1 MGSAD
6 KFLSVEE
13 AMEGLC
19 QYLSAQTGW
28 KYLKSRRCLKKSV
41 EDLIFEIRFR
51 SSKWN
56 LSYQSVEIDC
66 ELRFWTKKIDK
77 ACNTHSS
84 VGFYKFDPPTG
95 VWWDISTESR
105 LAETREQLKT
115 AIMTYAVGLYRE
127 FEDNYVE
134 ATKKLMDDEI
144 FDAYHIRLSFIAS
157 QLGNEYIAER
167 AKRIYDSLNDN
178 LRQQVND
185 YKQGDR
191 SMMWMINPNNLRYI
205 VDNGLV

>member
-1 MGSAD
+1 MESAD

-19 QYLSAQTGW
+19 RYLSEQTGW

-41 EDLIFEIRFR
+41 EDLVFEIHFR

-56 LSYQSVEIDC
+56 LSYQRVEIDC

-77 ACNTHSS
+77 TYNTHSS

-105 LAETREQLKT
+105 LAETCEKLKT
-115 AIMTYAVGLYRE
+115 AIMTYAVGLCRE

-134 ATKKLMDDEI
+134 ATKKLMSDAI
-144 FDAYHIRLSFIAS
+144 FEAYHIRLSFIAS

-191 SMMWMINPNNLRYI
+191 SNMWMINPNNLKYI

>member
-19 QYLSAQTGW
+19 LYLSEQTGW
-28 KYLKSRRCLKKSV
+28 KYLKSRRCLKKTV
-41 EDLIFEIRFR
+41 EDLVFEIRFY

-56 LSYQSVEIDC
+56 LSYQSVEVEC
-66 ELRFWTKKIDK
+66 ELQFWTKKIDK
-77 ACNTHSS
+77 ACTVHSG
-84 VGFYKFDPPTG
+84 VGCYKFDPPTG

-105 LAETREQLKT
+105 LTETREQLKT
-115 AIMTYAVGLYRE
+115 AIMTYAVGLCRE

-134 ATKKLMDDEI
+134 ATKKLMSDAI

-157 QLGNEYIAER
+157 QLGNEYIAEK
-167 AKRIYDSLNDN
+167 AKEIYHSLNAS
-178 LRQQVND
+178 LRKQVKD
-185 YKQGDR
+185 YRQGDR
-191 SMMWMINPNNLRYI
+191 SKAWMINPNNLKFI

>member
-19 QYLSAQTGW
+19 QYLSEQTGW
-28 KYLKSRRCLKKSV
+28 KYLKSRRCLKKTV
-41 EDLIFEIRFR
+41 EDLVFEIRFH

-56 LSYQSVEIDC
+56 LSYQSVEIEC
-66 ELRFWTKKIDK
+66 ELQFWTKKIDK
-77 ACNTHSS
+77 ACTVHSS
-84 VGFYKFDPPTG
+84 VGSYKFDPPTG

-105 LAETREQLKT
+105 LAKTREQLKT

-134 ATKKLMDDEI
+134 ATKKLMSDAI
-144 FDAYHIRLSFIAS
+144 FEAYHIRLSFVAS
-157 QLGNEYIAER
+157 QLGNEYIAEK
-167 AKRIYDSLNDN
+167 AKEIYHSLNASI
-178 LRQQVND
+178 REQVKD
-185 YKQGDR
+185 YRQGDR
-191 SMMWMINPNNLRYI
+191 SKMWMINPNNLKYI